1 MGRKGKMAKKKKSV
15 KKKTTN
21 KKTAEV
27 PKPKKQ

>member
-21 KKTAEV
+21 KKTADV